1 MPVVPAAF
9 LDRSVE
15 HRTVSSQRL
24 QVPPSSAILQAGSI
38 IPAALITGI
47 RSDQPGLVTAQVT
60 ENVYDSLTGRLLLI
74 PQGARLVGEYESEVG
89 FGQRRVL
96 LAWNRLILPDGRSL
110 VLERQP
116 AADPSGRA
124 GLEDKVDHHWG
135 GVFKAALAS
144 TLLGIGGELGTGRDS
159 ELARALRRA
168 SQDSVGR
175 AGEQIVSR
183 ELDIR
188 PTLAIRP
195 GSPVRVLVTRDLLLE
210 GDARKAGQLR

>member
-1 MPVVPAAF
+1 
-9 LDRSVE
+9 
-15 HRTVSSQRL
+15 
-24 QVPPSSAILQAGSI
+24 
-38 IPAALITGI
+38 
-47 RSDQPGLVTAQVT
+47 
-60 ENVYDSLTGRLLLI
+60 LLLI

-96 LAWNRLILPDGRSL
+96 LAWTRLNLPDGRSL

-135 GVFKAALAS
+135 EVLKAALVS
-144 TLLGIGGELGTGRDS
+144 TLLGIGGELGTGSDS

-188 PTLAIRP
+188 PTLTIRP

-210 GDARKAGQLR
+210 GDAGKAGQLR